1 MIETGTKPTKIT
13 HKPLYKYKGWWILE
27 FSNGIRLE
35 YKNQPSKEELNLD
48 IKFYSKE
55 GK

>member
-1 MIETGTKPTKIT
+1 MKNKEVTY
-13 HKPLYKYKGWWILE
+13 KPLYKYKGWWILE